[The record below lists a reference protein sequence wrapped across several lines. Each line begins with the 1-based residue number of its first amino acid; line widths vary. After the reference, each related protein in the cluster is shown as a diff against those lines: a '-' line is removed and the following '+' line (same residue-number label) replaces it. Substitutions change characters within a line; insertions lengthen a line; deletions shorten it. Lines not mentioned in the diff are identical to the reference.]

1 MFDPMFAGDPIL
13 QLIPWA
19 IGIAGLI
26 VGFYW
31 IHRIITNI
39 EDN

>member
-1 MFDPMFAGDPIL
+1 MFDPMLAGDPIL
-13 QLIPWA
+13 GLIPWA
-19 IGIAGLI
+19 IGFAGLI

-31 IHRIITNI
+31 IHRITKYI

>member
-1 MFDPMFAGDPIL
+1 MFDPMGGDPIL
-13 QLIPWA
+13 ELIPWA
-19 IGIAGLI
+19 IGLAGLI

-31 IHRIITNI
+31 IHRIIKDI

>member
-1 MFDPMFAGDPIL
+1 MFDPMGGDSIL

-19 IGIAGLI
+19 IGIAGFI
-26 VGFYW
+26 VGFWW
-31 IHRIITNI
+31 IQRITKDI